1 MSREAS
7 AALAHLANL
16 LVARAELRLD
26 LDAVAHPSPGVSVL
40 ASFEDAVAKAE
51 QRWLAAWQQT
61 QGAEQW

>member
-7 AALAHLANL
+7 VALAHLANL

-40 ASFEDAVAKAE
+40 ASFEDAVARAE
-51 QRWLAAWQQT
+51 ARWLEAW
-61 QGAEQW
+61 